1 MLPRGT
7 GVESDL
13 GLTLLGARVMP
24 ETDGSV
30 RGKPE
35 KS

>member
-7 GVESDL
+7 GLESDR